1 MEKERRPPGRRHVHC
16 SCGVTKLLVVVVT
29 VVGSSVGCGPKEPPT
44 GDVSGTVTIDGT
56 PTANLMVHF
65 EPQDGLRLGLPPA
78 YGMTNAAGQYRAMLR
93 GRKPGAAVGLN
104 HVRITPVERD
114 GVPPAEI
121 HARYA
126 GDYTF
131 WYEVS
136 PGINTYDIELK
147 ADPLKKVPVAK

>member
-1 MEKERRPPGRRHVHC
+1 MLRPQGRVPADVSRAVAALAVMV
-16 SCGVTKLLVVVVT
+16 SFA
-29 VVGSSVGCGPKEPPT
+29 GCGPKEPPT
-44 GDVSGTVTIDGT
+44 GDVRGTVTIEGR

-78 YGMTNAAGQYRAMLR
+78 YGITNEAGQYRAMLR
-93 GRKPGAAVGLN
+93 GRKPGAVVGLN

-131 WYEVS
+131 WYDVA
-136 PGINTYDIELK
+136 PGANTYDIELK